1 MHLSPS
7 MIPSVQEGAEVPFQS
22 TSAMPQA
29 VVQTPV
35 QSGNLMGVP
44 PDTLVSFSTR
54 KHACSCSNPSSAN
67 SNCSYVNI
75 TSTSISKSISSN
87 SC

>member
-7 MIPSVQEGAEVPFQS
+7 MIPSVKVGAGVPFQS

-35 QSGNLMGVP
+35 QSGSLMGVP
-44 PDTLVSFSTR
+44 PDTLVPVQLGNMFV
-54 KHACSCSNPSSAN
+54 HVPSQP
-67 SNCSYVNI
+67 VQTQTVHMLI
-75 TSTSISKSISSN
+75 
-87 SC
+87 